1 MTFRRAPTR
10 RSINTQP
17 FRQLSVEQRQAMDT
31 AGDDYD
37 GEDLDVVMK
46 AHKTADG
53 TYTTNMEDATTDADA
68 FSDSSVDS
76 CLTCSSDR
84 SFDTCDSRSPACS
97 SGEDG
102 LFNATMTSSDQS
114 LEELYDAM

>member
-1 MTFRRAPTR
+1 
-10 RSINTQP
+10 
-17 FRQLSVEQRQAMDT
+17 MDT

-46 AHKTADG
+46 ARNTADG

-84 SFDTCDSRSPACS
+84 SFDTCDSRSPA
-97 SGEDG
+97 
-102 LFNATMTSSDQS
+102 
-114 LEELYDAM
+114 